1 MKLLNFAILKLTLC
15 LVFGIIIGYHFDIA
29 LNRSLLSAI
38 ILLFAFG
45 IANVLIRRH
54 YSPYKWM
61 GALIIVTAINIGV
74 LTVTIHRELNFKNHY
89 SRLQTV
95 NIDSTY
101 NVSLRIREV
110 LKPGFYKDKY
120 VIDILKINTTSVS
133 GRALLNV
140 EIDSTITQFKVDD
153 ILIASTNFKAMTPG
167 LNPHQFDYQSYLQKK
182 YIYHQLSV
190 TNDELLKI
198 QSKYH
203 TLFGYASWLREG
215 IIHNLSTYSFKAD
228 ELDIIKAL
236 LLGQRRDISKDIYSS
251 YTKAGAVHILAV
263 SGLHV
268 GIILLLLN
276 ALFNPLI
283 YMKHGRTIKITAVVI
298 LLWGFAIVA
307 GLSASVVRAVTMFS
321 VVAIAM
327 NLRRPT
333 NIYNTLAI
341 SMFLLLLLK
350 PMFLFDVGF
359 QLSYLAVF
367 AIVIIQPMLYGIW
380 QPKLKVLDFFWKILS
395 VTIAAQ
401 AGILPVSLYYFHQFP
416 GLFFISNL
424 VIIPALGFILGFGMV
439 VIILSS
445 LHILPSVL
453 ADLYGGLISLM
464 NTFVRWISDQES
476 FLFIDISFGF
486 AQVIISYLLITL
498 IIISLKR
505 QTHKSVI
512 VVLIAI
518 LGIQGFFIYKKS
530 QSSSNTFIVFHKSR
544 YTIIGMQYNKNLT
557 LHHNLND
564 SILNNDKVI
573 TNYKVGAHIVD
584 MSTDSILSLYQ
595 CNYKNILVID
605 SLGVY
610 NVKRFR
616 PHIVLLR
623 NSPKL
628 NLERLIDSLH
638 PELIIS
644 DGSNYKSYQERWSRT
659 CKAKKIPF
667 HQTGKKGAYMY
678 SF

>member
-1 MKLLNFAILKLTLC
+1 
-15 LVFGIIIGYHFDIA
+15 
-29 LNRSLLSAI
+29 
-38 ILLFAFG
+38 
-45 IANVLIRRH
+45 
-54 YSPYKWM
+54 M
-61 GALIIVTAINIGV
+61 GALIFVAAISIGV
-74 LTVTIHRELNFKNHY
+74 LTVNIHRELNFKNHY

-110 LKPGFYKDKY
+110 LKPGFYNDKY
-120 VIDILKINTTSVS
+120 VIDILKIDTASVS

-140 EIDSTITQFKVDD
+140 ENDSTITQFKVDD
-153 ILIASTNFKAMTPG
+153 ILIASTNFKMMTPG

-198 QSKYH
+198 QSKFH

-215 IIHNLSTYSFKAD
+215 IISNLTPYQFKAD

-236 LLGQRRDISKDIYSS
+236 LLGQRRDISKEIYSS

-263 SGLHV
+263 SGLHI
-268 GIILLLLN
+268 GIILILLN
-276 ALFNPLI
+276 SFFKPLE
-283 YMKHGRTIKITAVVI
+283 YLRHGRTIKITVVVI

-321 VVAIAM
+321 IIAIAM
-327 NLRRPT
+327 HLKRPT

-341 SMFLLLLLK
+341 SMFLLLLVK

-367 AIVIIQPMLYGIW
+367 AIVTIQPMLYGIW
-380 QPKLKVLDFFWKILS
+380 QPKFKVVDFFWKILS

-401 AGILPVSLYYFHQFP
+401 VGILPVSLFYFHQFP

-453 ADLYGGLISLM
+453 TDLYGGLISLM
-464 NTFVRWISDQES
+464 NGFVRWISDQES
-476 FLFIDISFGF
+476 FLFKDISFGF
-486 AQVIISYLLITL
+486 SQVIISYLLITL

-505 QTHKSVI
+505 RTYKSVI

-530 QSSSNTFIVFHKSR
+530 RSSTNTFIVFHKSR
-544 YTIIGMQYNKNLT
+544 YSIIGIQNNKNLT

-564 SILNNDKVI
+564 SILKNDKVI
-573 TNYKVGAHIVD
+573 TNFKVGECIAHTH
-584 MSTDSILSLYQ
+584 TDSIRSIYK
-595 CNYKNILVID
+595 CDNKNILVID

-610 NVKRFR
+610 NVKSFK
-616 PHIVLLR
+616 PHIVILR

-628 NLERLIDSLH
+628 NLKRLIDSIH

-644 DGSNYKSYQERWSRT
+644 DGSNYKSYQDRWSRT
-659 CKAKKIPF
+659 CEAKKIPF